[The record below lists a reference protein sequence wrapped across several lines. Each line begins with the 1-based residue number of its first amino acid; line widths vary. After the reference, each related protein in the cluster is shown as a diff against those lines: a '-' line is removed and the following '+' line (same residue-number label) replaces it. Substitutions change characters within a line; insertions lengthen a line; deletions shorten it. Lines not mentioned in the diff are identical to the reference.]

1 MVKGEG
7 DAVQRRDGEGGG
19 EAVQRRDGEGWR

>member
-1 MVKGEG
+1 MKGEG